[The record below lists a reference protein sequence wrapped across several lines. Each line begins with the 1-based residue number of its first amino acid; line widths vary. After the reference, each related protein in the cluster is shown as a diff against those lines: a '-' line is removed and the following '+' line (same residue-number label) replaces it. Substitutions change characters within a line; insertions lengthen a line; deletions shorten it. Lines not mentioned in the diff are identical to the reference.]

1 MAEEYDMYNDIEHVL
16 ERSDTYIGSIEV
28 ETEKRW
34 IYNEDTKRM
43 ERKTVTYCPGLE
55 QCFMEILTNATDRT
69 QNIDNG
75 VTKIKVVIEGNVIS
89 VTNNGK
95 GIPIE
100 IHPKHGIY
108 VPEMI
113 FGNMRTSSNY
123 KKGVKRTVG
132 GKNGIG
138 AKAANIFSKWF
149 KVTTVNNGEK
159 YVQTFSNNM
168 RDKTEPKISKVRGE
182 DYTTIEYE
190 PDLEKF
196 GMVNLDDND
205 SITLLK
211 KRVIDAAAVTNKK
224 VEVTYNKVKVGV
236 KNFEEYMNLYIGKK
250 SETPRVFSEVSDR
263 WSIGFALNPYASF
276 THISFVNGICT
287 EDGGKHVDHVIDPV
301 VNKVT
306 KQLQDKNPDIT
317 IKKQYI
323 KDNIIV
329 FVKSLIENP
338 TFNSQTKRFHT
349 TQVQK
354 FGSGVTINDDTIK
367 KICKL
372 GITQGILDIAK
383 AKDNKALK
391 KIDGKKK
398 KSIKGIPK
406 LDDANEAG
414 GSESLK
420 CTLILTEGDSAKA
433 TALAGLS
440 VVGKDYY
447 GVFPLKGKLLNVAKA
462 SDKTI
467 SDNEEI
473 VNINQILGLAQGEQ
487 DKSKIRYGKIMIMC
501 DQDVDGFHIKGLL
514 FNYITKYWPD
524 LFADDFIETL
534 LTPIIKVFRNS
545 QVKCFYNVE
554 DYNKWKEETPGSGG
568 WRVKYYKG
576 LGTSTAKEAKEYF
589 SNLAQNKIMYKFDSS
604 VGSEDIKSIE
614 LAFHDIDNGKV
625 KKSSDLR
632 KDWITNSIK
641 IINNHK
647 KSNIP
652 LVDYNEKVMKVSDFI
667 NKELVQ
673 FSIYDN
679 ERSISHVIDG
689 LKPSQRKILYSCLKR
704 NLFQEKNE
712 IKVAQLSGYVSEKT
726 NYHHGEAS
734 LQGAIVN
741 MAQDYVGSNNMNI
754 LIPNGQFGCVDPNTP
769 ILMWDSSIKKAK
781 DIVIGD
787 KLIGDDGN
795 VRIVSGLTSGIDE
808 MYKISNGNMDDY
820 IVNSNHILTLCCTIH
835 KSIFWKESSKRWI
848 MWYFDDNNKKILSK
862 TTGINVTKEEGYYE
876 IVKFSNNID
885 DNNIFDITVQQ
896 YLSLSES
903 SKKYMKG
910 IVNNSVIKWKEKEI
924 EIDPYILGLWLG
936 DGMSDCHAFA
946 SMDSEIIK
954 SWAEWLDK
962 IGCEICHCKNYPPH
976 EAHTFYIRR
985 RGSGNNIAIGD
996 KLHSSENCKGCNTSK
1011 YKLEV
1016 CDWKFN
1022 KSSDFVSGE
1031 GFNKDGKNVVNMNPF
1046 RELFKKYKLYKNK
1059 HIPIEFIVN
1068 SEENRLKLLAGMID
1082 SDGCLKHSKNTCYYS
1097 IYQCS
1102 KRYDLL
1108 ESFRIVAGSL
1118 GFRAKIIKIKDKG
1131 FELNITG
1138 DVNKIPVKVERKKI
1152 KKEIKK
1158 LRNPFIHGISIN
1170 SIGKG
1175 EFYGWNIDKN
1185 ERFLLSDFTITHN
1198 TRNEGGKDSGGP
1210 RYIFTYLSDWVRT
1223 VFNSDDNKLLNYLDD
1238 DGTPIEPEFYVPVL
1252 PMILINGT
1260 CGMGTGWSTNVP
1272 CFNPKDIIENLKLL
1286 INDPESELYELT
1298 PWYRGFKG
1306 TITKIKDGNWECKGI
1321 YRRLKPTRI
1330 YQEVEVTELP
1340 VGVWTQSFKN
1350 KLSDYESKDKI
1361 VSFKNFS
1368 DHRNVKFII
1377 KFKKDVLEELSDI
1390 KLDKMLG
1397 MTTKISTSNMH
1408 LFNSEGVIE
1417 KYDTPEDILWDFYEY
1432 RSEFYK
1438 IRKDNMEKEL
1448 DKKLKYLMEMMRF
1461 IQMVIDE
1468 KILVFKRKKDDIV
1481 KDLEDNY
1488 FIKIDDTYNHLLG
1501 IKIHAFTREKL
1512 DELKKQI
1519 DDNTIELETLKSKT
1533 SNDLWIED
1541 IDMLDFNKIM
1551 EIVD

>member
-754 LIPNGQFGCVDPNTP
+754 LVPNGQFG
-769 ILMWDSSIKKAK
+769 
-781 DIVIGD
+781 
-787 KLIGDDGN
+787 
-795 VRIVSGLTSGIDE
+795 
-808 MYKISNGNMDDY
+808 
-820 IVNSNHILTLCCTIH
+820 
-835 KSIFWKESSKRWI
+835 
-848 MWYFDDNNKKILSK
+848 
-862 TTGINVTKEEGYYE
+862 
-876 IVKFSNNID
+876 
-885 DNNIFDITVQQ
+885 
-896 YLSLSES
+896 
-903 SKKYMKG
+903 
-910 IVNNSVIKWKEKEI
+910 
-924 EIDPYILGLWLG
+924 
-936 DGMSDCHAFA
+936 
-946 SMDSEIIK
+946 
-954 SWAEWLDK
+954 
-962 IGCEICHCKNYPPH
+962 
-976 EAHTFYIRR
+976 
-985 RGSGNNIAIGD
+985 
-996 KLHSSENCKGCNTSK
+996 
-1011 YKLEV
+1011 
-1016 CDWKFN
+1016 
-1022 KSSDFVSGE
+1022 
-1031 GFNKDGKNVVNMNPF
+1031 
-1046 RELFKKYKLYKNK
+1046 
-1059 HIPIEFIVN
+1059 
-1068 SEENRLKLLAGMID
+1068 
-1082 SDGCLKHSKNTCYYS
+1082 
-1097 IYQCS
+1097 
-1102 KRYDLL
+1102 
-1108 ESFRIVAGSL
+1108 
-1118 GFRAKIIKIKDKG
+1118 
-1131 FELNITG
+1131 
-1138 DVNKIPVKVERKKI
+1138 
-1152 KKEIKK
+1152 
-1158 LRNPFIHGISIN
+1158 
-1170 SIGKG
+1170 
-1175 EFYGWNIDKN
+1175 
-1185 ERFLLSDFTITHN
+1185 

-1432 RSEFYK
+1432 RLEFYK